1 MEEATFR
8 SFVALW
14 LKGILDEAAG
24 GGDGSLL
31 PPSFA
36 QALLAADP
44 CVDQEPDCLEDEL
57 ELVRSCCQ
65 VDLDKACIEGVPAY
79 PLYKQLAANLCRSLE
94 DSKTPVLDNA
104 SELEEGEDQR
114 DRKREFHARVK
125 QHLAP
130 LAEAFH
136 GVRFR
141 LHVQD
146 RFLSQLRDGSKI
158 VEGRC
163 ATGFYSRIRPGDYL
177 LFNGVLI
184 METKD
189 VRAYESF
196 QDMLETEG
204 LENVLPGIE
213 SVEEGI
219 GIYRGFY
226 SRETEALGVL
236 ALHVS
241 QPIQPRNAVTALLQ
255 SLKVEGVASLLGLRA
270 TKGTLVSALPPPRS
284 RLLASFLAR
293 NSESVPSS
301 KLTVGGRA
309 LAKHVNRS
317 SAGWWGACSGTETA
331 KNKVALKA
339 VCRIIDQASWMNTH
353 HLPQST
359 HIFEIRVQD
368 GYGARWSSDGK
379 QFRGFVEPP
388 MKDGHSSKWRH

>member
-1 MEEATFR
+1 
-8 SFVALW
+8 
-14 LKGILDEAAG
+14 K
-24 GGDGSLL
+24 
-31 PPSFA
+31 
-36 QALLAADP
+36 
-44 CVDQEPDCLEDEL
+44 
-57 ELVRSCCQ
+57 
-65 VDLDKACIEGVPAY
+65 
-79 PLYKQLAANLCRSLE
+79 
-94 DSKTPVLDNA
+94 
-104 SELEEGEDQR
+104 
-114 DRKREFHARVK
+114 
-125 QHLAP
+125 
-130 LAEAFH
+130 AFH

-163 ATGFYSRIRPGDYL
+163 ATGFYSRCGSNIL
-177 LFNGVLI
+177 LMFICLYPLLQ
-184 METKD
+184 D

-196 QDMLETEG
+196 QNMLETEG

-331 KNKVALKA
+331 KNKIALKA
-339 VCRIIDQASWMNTH
+339 VCRIIDQASWMNIH